1 VGHDLTPREVTV
13 VERLALGRTNRQI
26 AEELFLSRR
35 TVDMHVRHILAKL
48 HAANRVEAAGA
59 AQRLGIVAA
68 PDAGDVSPPRAEA
81 RARTRPGAA
90 RRTGSPAAPAP
101 RLAGRK

>member
-1 VGHDLTPREVTV
+1 MDLRGKLGHDLTPREVTV
-13 VERLALGRTNRQI
+13 LERLALGRTNREI

-59 AQRLGIVAA
+59 ARRLHIVSDTAS
-68 PDAGDVSPPRAEA
+68 DA
-81 RARTRPGAA
+81 RA
-90 RRTGSPAAPAP
+90 
-101 RLAGRK
+101 AG